1 MMLVKF
7 EFTQLTPW
15 FFKANT
21 TFEKGTWGYTHK
33 LPPISTL
40 IGAMRSAL
48 GKLLKVDWEKY
59 RSGKSSDIERVIGK
73 YGTQEEL
80 PFVVYGPFVGKGNDV
95 YFPLSA
101 ILKVY
106 EISKDGQAEIDN
118 VVRAEMFDEEYEY
131 EGGVRLKIWGGLP
144 SKKEAKGYWLTMC
157 GMNAFLKGKNV
168 DKDKDKEVEKTGF
181 ASVVEEI
188 GVNIDR
194 DRWAG
199 GDENAMYRI
208 RRVFM
213 NPGYKIVA
221 YAYFTGE
228 VDVPFGSVDIPFG
241 GRGGMSRVKV
251 SCGENIVRCWIER
264 KGNLAYL
271 GSPHYMNWKGLPLPD
286 GDVVAASVGK
296 PIPYRM
302 LAPGINPEKSTGI
315 VRHLAPQGS
324 VYVWKIPPEGEVRNM
339 PMFWGG
345 MEDGD
350 R

>member
-21 TFEKGTWGYTHK
+21 TFTLGTWGYTRK

-40 IGAMRSAL
+40 IGAIRSAL
-48 GKLLKVDWEKY
+48 GEILGGDWEKY
-59 RSGKSSDIERVIGK
+59 RSGERPDIERVIGK
-73 YGTQEEL
+73 YGTQEDL
-80 PFVVYGPFVGKGNDV
+80 PFVVYGPFVGKGNEV
-95 YFPLSA
+95 YFPLPG

-106 EISKDGQAEIDN
+106 EISKYGRTEIDN
-118 VVRAEMFDEEYEY
+118 VVRAKMFDEEYEY
-131 EGGVRLKIWGGLP
+131 EGSVKLKTWGGLP

-157 GMNAFLKGKNV
+157 GMNAFLKGENV
-168 DKDKDKEVEKTGF
+168 NKDEGVEKIGF

-228 VDVPFGSVDIPFG
+228 VDIPFGSVDIPFG
-241 GRGGMSRVKV
+241 GRGGMARVKV
-251 SCGENIVRCWIER
+251 SCGENMVRCWVER

-271 GSPHYMNWKGLPLPD
+271 GAPHYMNWKGLPLPD
-286 GDVVAASVGK
+286 GNVIAASVGK

-315 VRHLAPQGS
+315 VRHLVPQGS
-324 VYVWKIPPEGEVRNM
+324 VFVWKTPPAGEVRNM
-339 PMFWGG
+339 PMFWGKLI
-345 MEDGD
+345 
-350 R
+350 